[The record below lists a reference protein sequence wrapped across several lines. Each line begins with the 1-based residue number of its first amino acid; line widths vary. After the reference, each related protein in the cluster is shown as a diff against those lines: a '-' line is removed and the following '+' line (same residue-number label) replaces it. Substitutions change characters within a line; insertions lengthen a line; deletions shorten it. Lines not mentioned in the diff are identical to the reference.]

1 MAESTA
7 LKGMTK
13 EEKLEL
19 ILKASLKCLAT
30 HGYSQTTLDL
40 IAEKVGVSKGT
51 LSYYFKNK
59 EELIAAVAIFA
70 GNRILQSFEN
80 AVAEFDSPAEK
91 IHAGLSLLAREFSA
105 NHGPLKVYY
114 DLFAQGLFSERLR
127 QLLATITGRFREA
140 FIVFLRAGED
150 GSTIDSEHNVLIKAA
165 LLGCLV
171 DGIVKQIIID
181 PDAFA
186 GVDVEAGMD
195 NLFQNIS
202 KNIF

>member
-7 LKGMTK
+7 LKGMSK
-13 EEKLEL
+13 DEKLEL
-19 ILKASLKCLAT
+19 ILRTSLSCLAT
-30 HGYSQTTLDL
+30 YGYSQTTLDI

-59 EELIAAVAIFA
+59 EELIAEVVIFA
-70 GNRILQSFEN
+70 GNRILDRFER
-80 AVAEFDSPAEK
+80 AVAEVDTPAEK
-91 IHAGLSLLAREFSA
+91 IHVGLSLLAVEFSK
-105 NHGPLKVYY
+105 NHGLLKVYY

-140 FIVFLRAGED
+140 FMIFLRAGED
-150 GSTIDSEHNVLIKAA
+150 GSTIDSEANVLIKAA

-171 DGIVKQIIID
+171 DGIVKQIILD
-181 PDAFA
+181 PEAFA